1 MRSGFNRDGVQLLS
15 SLYGFL
21 SALTWGAGDF
31 AGGLASRRA
40 GIYRAAFYGEA
51 TGILLLVAML
61 VVFREPVPGWQVW
74 AWSATAGAIGSLG
87 LLLLFRAL
95 AEGQMSVAA
104 PVSALMAAVL
114 PVIVSAFT
122 EGLPGLTKYLGFGLA
137 LAAIW
142 LVSQEDG
149 HQKELHLH
157 LADLR
162 QPLLAGVCFGT
173 YFILMHQGSRT
184 ATIWPM
190 MAGRCAGAFVLF
202 FFALANR
209 QLHWPD
215 RHAARLVLLNA
226 TGDIMGNTFY
236 ILSGQVG
243 RLDVAAVLGSLY
255 PGTTVLLA
263 AMLLHERLNLSQ
275 WLGITAALAAI
286 VLMAL

>member
-1 MRSGFNRDGVQLLS
+1 LLS

-31 AGGLASRRA
+31 AGGLVSRRA
-40 GIYRAAFYGEA
+40 GVYRAAFYGEA
-51 TGILLLVAML
+51 TGLVFLMVML
-61 VVFREPVPGWQVW
+61 AVFRERIPAWPVW
-74 AWSATAGAIGSLG
+74 AWSAAAGTIGSVG
-87 LLLLFRAL
+87 LVSLFRAL

-114 PVIVSAFT
+114 PVIASALI
-122 EGLPGLTKYLGFGLA
+122 EGLPGPVKYFGFGLA
-137 LAAIW
+137 LVAIW
-142 LVSQEDG
+142 LISQEDG
-149 HQKELHLH
+149 HRKALHLH

-162 QPLLAGVCFGT
+162 LALFSGVCFGV
-173 YFILMHQGSRT
+173 YFILMHQGSHT

-190 MAGRCAGAFVLF
+190 LAARSAGAIVLF
-202 FFALANR
+202 FFALANG

-215 RHAARLVLLNA
+215 RHITPLVFLNSA
-226 TGDIMGNTFY
+226 GDIAGNTFF

-263 AMLLHERLNLSQ
+263 GMVLHERLNRFQ
-275 WLGITAALAAI
+275 WLGILAALVAI
-286 VLMAL
+286 VLMTV

>member
-1 MRSGFNRDGVQLLS
+1 LLS
-15 SLYGFL
+15 SLYGFF

-31 AGGLASRRA
+31 TGGLASRRA

-51 TGILLLVAML
+51 TGLIFL
-61 VVFREPVPGWQVW
+61 VVMLAVSREPIPGWAFW
-74 AWSATAGAIGSLG
+74 AWSATAGAIGSVG
-87 LLLLFRAL
+87 LLMLFRAL

-114 PVIVSAFT
+114 PVIASAFT
-122 EGLPGLTKYLGFGLA
+122 EGLPGLAKYLGFGLA
-137 LAAIW
+137 LLAIW
-142 LVSQEDG
+142 LISQADD
-149 HQKELHLH
+149 HPKELHLH
-157 LADLR
+157 LVDLR
-162 QPLLAGVCFGT
+162 LPLLAGVCFGV

-190 MAGRCAGAFVLF
+190 LAARSTGAIVLF
-202 FFALANR
+202 FFAYANH

-215 RHAARLVLLNA
+215 RLVTQLVLLNA
-226 TGDIMGNTFY
+226 AGDIAGNTFY

-263 AMLLHERLNLSQ
+263 GLLLHERLNQSQ
-275 WLGITAALAAI
+275 WLGILATLAAI
-286 VLMAL
+286 VLMTI